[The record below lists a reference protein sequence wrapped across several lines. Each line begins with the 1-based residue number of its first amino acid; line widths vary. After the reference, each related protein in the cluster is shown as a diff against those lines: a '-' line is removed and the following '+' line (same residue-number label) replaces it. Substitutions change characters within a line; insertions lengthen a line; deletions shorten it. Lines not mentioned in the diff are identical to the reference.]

1 MYNLYSAEGE
11 NSTTIYPSK
20 SANGIEASITFC
32 EKIKNE
38 TREPANEG
46 IVFTLDN
53 DSKVYSIVNL
63 KNRELNNDKD
73 LMFHIDWLDSKGN
86 SFFKK
91 RIDLSN
97 DDSSSTLMSLI
108 NISPDKRESGK
119 YSLRVYLFRELIAE
133 KNFKLINAFL
143 EPPAV
148 VNNELIENIIANIT
162 FCKGISKKTKKLF
175 GVGNKFEIK
184 KKVKV
189 LAIIKL
195 EK

>member
-1 MYNLYSAEGE
+1 MTYRKSILFITILSQFFLTVCSDRVEIPSEGE

-73 LMFHIDWLDSKGN
+73 LMFHIDWLDSTGN

-97 DDSSSTLMSLI
+97 DDSSSWY
-108 NISPDKRESGK
+108 G
-119 YSLRVYLFRELIAE
+119 
-133 KNFKLINAFL
+133 
-143 EPPAV
+143 
-148 VNNELIENIIANIT
+148 
-162 FCKGISKKTKKLF
+162 
-175 GVGNKFEIK
+175 
-184 KKVKV
+184 
-189 LAIIKL
+189 
-195 EK
+195 